1 MYHLTPIQA
10 MIVVALFAIIFLT
23 KSAKKSI
30 DGTDSTLASLY
41 PEFKDAAKCGYG
53 YLYCKEMKKRDMIFK
68 GGRWVPKEKD
78 VDINSKEFR
87 ETMLKKDLILDRLNE
102 WEFTGKTRE
111 KLFNAKA
118 LPWQK
123 KENKIPRKFLANPSG
138 CVRDWPQHEKAP
150 DASRTE
156 GSKIVLLYLFH
167 VHHENKSIQY
177 SILHFTG
184 NTL

>member
-10 MIVVALFAIIFLT
+10 MIVVTLFAIIFLT

-30 DGTDSTLASLY
+30 DGADSTLASLY

-78 VDINSKEFR
+78 V
-87 ETMLKKDLILDRLNE
+87 ILDRLNE

-123 KENKIPRKFLANPSG
+123 K
-138 CVRDWPQHEKAP
+138 
-150 DASRTE
+150 
-156 GSKIVLLYLFH
+156 
-167 VHHENKSIQY
+167 
-177 SILHFTG
+177 
-184 NTL
+184 

>member
-1 MYHLTPIQA
+1 

-53 YLYCKEMKKRDMIFK
+53 YLYCKEMKKRDMIFN
-68 GGRWVPKEKD
+68 GGRWVPKGKD

-123 KENKIPRKFLANPSG
+123 K
-138 CVRDWPQHEKAP
+138 
-150 DASRTE
+150 
-156 GSKIVLLYLFH
+156 
-167 VHHENKSIQY
+167 
-177 SILHFTG
+177 
-184 NTL
+184 

>member
-1 MYHLTPIQA
+1 

-30 DGTDSTLASLY
+30 DGADSTLASLY

-123 KENKIPRKFLANPSG
+123 NKIKFLANSSQII
-138 CVRDWPQHEKAP
+138 RDAFVIGHNTKKPPMRHALRAP
-150 DASRTE
+150 
-156 GSKIVLLYLFH
+156 K
-167 VHHENKSIQY
+167 
-177 SILHFTG
+177 
-184 NTL
+184 